1 MPQAPRNMRDAQHTA
16 SSHASV
22 NVAVHCLGAAGR
34 LVGAVSGLERSDCAS
49 QALAARSRPGLKVT
63 SDKSYLIPA
72 AEIIGFDLVLSNF
85 NRQFSGGSDHD
96 VSWRSIGRNLRG
108 LGSSTTIPS
117 RSTSG
122 ARSARRP
129 SHRHLG
135 LDQQDAVEPRIAS
148 RALAVLGHN
157 PFMDDLPLIDIS
169 ALASTD
175 TGARRALAAQIGA
188 ACREVGFFVITGHGV
203 PRDLIDQTFAA
214 SARLFALP
222 AEAKRAMAI
231 DKLGSNRGYV
241 GLGVEALDEK
251 TAADHK
257 EAFNLVWTDGNT
269 RPENVWPALPGFREV
284 VQRYF
289 DAVLAVG
296 RRLHSSFALD
306 LGLPEDF
313 FADKIDRP
321 LATLRL
327 LRYPTPTREV
337 PSERIGA
344 GTHTDYGNVTLL
356 ATDGVAGLQ
365 VRRRDGR
372 WVDAPAV
379 PGAFI
384 CNVGDC
390 LMRWTNDIYVSTP
403 HRVVRPAAERYSIAL
418 FVDPNPDALV
428 SAIPSCVAAS
438 ESPRYEPITANDYL
452 QRRFASTYGPHG

>member
-1 MPQAPRNMRDAQHTA
+1 MPRGTSVSRDERRID
-16 SSHASV
+16 SRV
-22 NVAVHCLGAAGR
+22 VAA
-34 LVGAVSGLERSDCAS
+34 
-49 QALAARSRPGLKVT
+49 
-63 SDKSYLIPA
+63 
-72 AEIIGFDLVLSNF
+72 
-85 NRQFSGGSDHD
+85 
-96 VSWRSIGRNLRG
+96 
-108 LGSSTTIPS
+108 
-117 RSTSG
+117 
-122 ARSARRP
+122 
-129 SHRHLG
+129 
-135 LDQQDAVEPRIAS
+135 
-148 RALAVLGHN
+148 LGHN
-157 PFMDDLPLIDIS
+157 PRMDDLPLIDIS

-175 TGARRALAAQIGA
+175 VAARHAVAGQIGA

-203 PRDLIDQTFAA
+203 PRDLIADTFAA

-222 AEAKRAMAI
+222 AKAKRAMAI

-257 EAFNLVWTDGNT
+257 EAFNLIWTDSQT
-269 RPENVWPALPGFREV
+269 RPENVWPPLPGFRDV

-289 DAVLAVG
+289 DAALEVG

-306 LGLPEDF
+306 LGLAEDF
-313 FADKIDRP
+313 FDDKIDRP

-327 LRYPTPTREV
+327 LRYPTPTHEV

-403 HRVVRPAAERYSIAL
+403 HRVVKPAAERFSIAL

-428 SAIPSCVAAS
+428 SAIPSCVAPG
-438 ESPRYEPITANDYL
+438 ESPRYAPITANDYL
-452 QRRFASTYGPHG
+452 QQRFASTYGAGG